1 MKKLLLG
8 LGVLTLIS
16 MTSCKKPYGCNCK
29 IDIPGSTISVDSTY
43 YMGIMDK
50 NEATAKCSNIK
61 SDLQSTLD
69 QNPDAQG
76 MTASCFKMEQ

>member
-1 MKKLLLG
+1 MKKIFFG

-16 MTSCKKPYGCNCK
+16 MTSCKKPYGCNCNV
-29 IDIPGSTISVDSTY
+29 DIPGSTLSFDTTY

-61 SDLQSTLD
+61 FDLQSNLD
-69 QNPDAQG
+69 QNPDTQG
-76 MTASCFKMEQ
+76 TTASCFKMEQ

>member
-16 MTSCKKPYGCNCK
+16 MTSCKKSYGCNCNV
-29 IDIPGSTISVDSTY
+29 DIPGSTLSYDTTY

-50 NEATAKCSNIK
+50 NEATARCTNIK
-61 SDLQSTLD
+61 SDFQSILD
-69 QNPDAQG
+69 QNPDTQG
-76 MTASCFKMEQ
+76 ATASCFKMEQ